1 MKEEYENFTL
11 IFLDSLINK
20 LLRKLSEIYMTLI
33 HYYGQRDLRL
43 FVSEIMPETVSCMI

>member
-20 LLRKLSEIYMTLI
+20 LLRKLSENYDIDSL
-33 HYYGQRDLRL
+33 LRTKR
-43 FVSEIMPETVSCMI
+43 FASIRF

>member
-20 LLRKLSEIYMTLI
+20 LLRKLSENYMTLI
-33 HYYGQRDLRL
+33 HYFEQRDLRL

>member
-1 MKEEYENFTL
+1 MKEEYENVTL

-20 LLRKLSEIYMTLI
+20 LLRKLSENYILTI
-33 HYYGQRDLRL
+33 RRDLRL